1 MNLKIFT
8 RIFTEMNILEIIQA
22 DGFQFR
28 KASSTR
34 GGEYHGPCPFC
45 GGNDRFRIQPAQDRC
60 YCRQCGK
67 SWDSIQYLRDFKGM
81 DYYQA
86 LAHLGRE
93 PDFKKKP
100 KPSILSPKK
109 EPTPPPEA
117 WQERAFSFAM
127 QAQAILWDSAGSKMR
142 RWLREEK
149 GLNDETIRKAGL
161 GYNPTDICEQRE
173 AWGLPPATNDE
184 GKPKKQWLPAGLV
197 IPFAMQGKVQRLR
210 IRRSDPGD
218 GNRYIIVSG
227 SSMGPMILG
236 NTQAKAAIVVESE
249 LDAILLWQE
258 VGDLCDVIALGSAQA
273 KPDVATETLLKR
285 METILVSLDDD
296 VTGQQRIVRY
306 WLKTFPKAKYYAV
319 PIGKDHSE
327 AWKAGLNIRL
337 WVQAGLPD
345 EKTGDTITPPEAGKP
360 LVSNP
365 DESKSFLQGETPP
378 PETLEDTMADM
389 VQSVCNS
396 IISEHTAAGKQYH
409 STPEI
414 SAAESEIIK
423 VHRLVLS
430 GAASLEDYQ
439 IACDGWLEASRIP
452 T

>member
-1 MNLKIFT
+1 
-8 RIFTEMNILEIIQA
+8 
-22 DGFQFR
+22 
-28 KASSTR
+28 
-34 GGEYHGPCPFC
+34 
-45 GGNDRFRIQPAQDRC
+45 
-60 YCRQCGK
+60 
-67 SWDSIQYLRDFKGM
+67 M

-197 IPFAMQGKVQRLR
+197 IPFAMQEKIQRLR

-218 GNRYIIVSG
+218 GNRYIVASG
-227 SSMGPMILG
+227 SSMAPMILG
-236 NTQAKAAIVVESE
+236 EREAKAAILVESE

-258 VGDLCDVIALGSAQA
+258 VGDLCAIVALGSAQA
-273 KPDVATETLLKR
+273 KPDAATEALLKR
-285 METILVSLDDD
+285 MKTILVSLDDD
-296 VTGQQRIVRY
+296 VTGQQQIVRY
-306 WLKTFPKAKYYAV
+306 WLKTFPQAKYYAV
-319 PIGKDHSE
+319 PGGKDPSG
-327 AWKAGLNIRL
+327 AWQEGLNLRL
-337 WVQAGLPD
+337 WIQAGLPD
-345 EKTGDTITPPEAGKP
+345 EKTGDTITPAEAGKP
-360 LVSNP
+360 LVGHP
-365 DESKSFLQGETPP
+365 DAKSGKANDSAKNQENIPLQGIETPP
-378 PETLEDTMADM
+378 PEPPQIEVAD
-389 VQSVCNS
+389 QEL
-396 IISEHTAAGKQYH
+396 IDWF
-409 STPEI
+409 I
-414 SAAESEIIK
+414 SATLPSEAFDLDCGRRVSNPSKFYAVLKQEIES
-423 VHRLVLS
+423 RLVS
-430 GAASLEDYQ
+430 PRWRCGATQADIRALKA
-439 IACDGWLEASRIP
+439 ILI
-452 T
+452 